1 MEKFRI
7 NDIGTIEIR
16 LLNDRIQFTTTP
28 DHQETIAEVST
39 ENAIKIANKLL
50 AWAKTTDENSGL
62 HLQNV
67 IARFFE
73 ITDEDVDMLKLLLH
87 YKREIESDKGEGLS
101 DDEYDDYES
110 LESWFENGL

>member
-7 NDIGTIEIR
+7 NDTGTIEIR

-28 DHQETIAEVST
+28 DHQETIAEVSKA
-39 ENAIKIANKLL
+39 NAIEIANKLL

-67 IARFFE
+67 SGCYCMYCE
-73 ITDEDVDMLKLLLH
+73 KKLKSSEVITLCKKCTE
-87 YKREIESDKGEGLS
+87 
-101 DDEYDDYES
+101 
-110 LESWFENGL
+110 